1 MKKTPFKMNPGFD
14 ALPGRVQA
22 KIKGKS
28 PNRFFGMGALQ
39 ALSGGKQGLAS
50 MIAGG
55 GRQGKDVKTPRM
67 LGGMGAIQAG
77 RKLMGSNN
85 LASAMGTGNMGLMGM
100 LGHASMLGGPKKSLM
115 TRLLGQK
122 TSSAQGS
129 KKRGFNRNLPG
140 LIPAIGGVLGRRR

>member
-1 MKKTPFKMNPGFD
+1 MK
-14 ALPGRVQA
+14 
-22 KIKGKS
+22 KS
-28 PNRFFGMGALQ
+28 PNKFFGMGALQ

-85 LASAMGTGNMGLMGM
+85 LASAMGSGNMGLMGM
-100 LGHASMLGGPKKSLM
+100 LGHSSMLGGPKKSLM

-129 KKRGFNRNLPG
+129 KKRGMNLFNKRLFQG
-140 LIPAIGGVLGRRR
+140 VSGIGGVLGRRR